1 MPFPKR
7 FLSANFTSNPPVMKT
22 RLLGVLLTLCLP
34 AYSQHFSPRYESI
47 KLKEVNSTYHD
58 AAPVI
63 SPDGKKLYIFV
74 ADHPSNTFGK
84 TGTQDIWLSTKDDKG
99 AWSAPK
105 HAGSPLNQSK
115 INQVY
120 QVLPDGSLLV
130 RGGRGKNEKGIS
142 LVSASGSFRE
152 LKVPDFETMVKGQF
166 NGATISSDAKH
177 LIMYFSEVVKSIRSD
192 LYISH
197 EQNGT
202 WSRPVKLKISSGS
215 DEFAPFI
222 SPDDK
227 TLYFA

>member
-1 MPFPKR
+1 
-7 FLSANFTSNPPVMKT
+7 MKT

-215 DEFAPFI
+215 DECGQRGVREKA
-222 SPDDK
+222 DA
-227 TLYFA
+227 L